1 MTEVRFEHTRE
12 LDREYVRRASRLLG
26 LAAPD
31 FGDAD
36 EAFEWGEADR
46 QPLPV
51 NDPTSID
58 VFSRQGGHVTNETRR
73 GMGLPEG
80 A

>member
-1 MTEVRFEHTRE
+1 
-12 LDREYVRRASRLLG
+12 LG

-36 EAFEWGEADR
+36 EAFAWGEADP

-51 NDPTSID
+51 NDPTSMSMYFRD
-58 VFSRQGGHVTNETRR
+58 KEGTLQ
-73 GMGLPEG
+73 MKAKYKQKYGLPEG